1 MTNLVPQEPPVERQR
16 PLRRLT
22 LHFAP
27 GFVAFYRT
35 TPDGF
40 VLDRLLSGCTVV
52 GRGKKSQ
59 YVHPVTIPTCIAG
72 GIDRP
77 LASGIA
83 DKGVSDA

>member
-1 MTNLVPQEPPVERQR
+1 MTNPVPQEPLIERQR
-16 PLRRLT
+16 PLRGLT

-52 GRGKKSQ
+52 GRGKESQQ
-59 YVHPVTIPTCIAG
+59 YVYPVTIPACIAG
-72 GIDRP
+72 GVDRP
-77 LASGIA
+77 AANGIV
-83 DKGVSDA
+83 DKGNR